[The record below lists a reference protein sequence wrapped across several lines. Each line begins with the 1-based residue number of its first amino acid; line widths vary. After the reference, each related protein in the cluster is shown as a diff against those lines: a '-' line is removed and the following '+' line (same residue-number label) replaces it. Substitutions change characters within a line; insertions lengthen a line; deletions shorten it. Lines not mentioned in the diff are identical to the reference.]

1 MKYEYIKIENSQT
14 SFAMHKLEVKKFKT
28 KPQTGRKYLQHL

>member
-1 MKYEYIKIENSQT
+1 MKCEYIKIENDKS
-14 SFAMHKLEVKKFKT
+14 SFAMHKLKVKKFKD